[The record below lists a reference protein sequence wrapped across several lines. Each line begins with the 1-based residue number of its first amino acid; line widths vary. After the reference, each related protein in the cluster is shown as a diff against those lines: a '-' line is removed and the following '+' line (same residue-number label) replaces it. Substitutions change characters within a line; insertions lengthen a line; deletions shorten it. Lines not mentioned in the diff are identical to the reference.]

1 MNEEV
6 YISFGRSTEVNNEKI
21 TLQDVAEIWCSD
33 NAILSGLKNTVIARV
48 NTDRDKIYVFTAV
61 SVIKMMQNKFPDITV
76 SNIGVPEFAVVYHK
90 KKKSNPL
97 WNVVKILMVSLIVF
111 FGGAFAIMAY
121 GNDIDIQNV
130 FKVITGFFTGDEER
144 NIILLQ
150 TAYSV
155 GLSLGIIIFFNNF
168 GKRKSIKDPTPLQ
181 VAMRTYEEDIYT
193 TVINDNIREGKTGD
207 VD

>member
-90 KKKSNPL
+90 KKKPNPL

-144 NIILLQ
+144 NTILLQ